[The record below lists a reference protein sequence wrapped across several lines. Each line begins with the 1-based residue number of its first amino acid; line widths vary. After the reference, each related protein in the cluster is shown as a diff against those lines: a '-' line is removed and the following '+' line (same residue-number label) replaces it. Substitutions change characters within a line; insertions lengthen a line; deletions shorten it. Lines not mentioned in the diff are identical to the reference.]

1 MSGASK
7 GFFGQA
13 GAYDTGPEFQ
23 MRQHTANVRTG
34 TLVKIVAVH
43 GGGVGAAPTVDVQVL
58 VKQSDGVGNTS
69 SHSTIYGIP
78 ATRNQGGANAI
89 INDPV
94 VGDVY
99 HMAVADRDI
108 SSIKANSGAESNPG
122 SYRRHDLAD
131 GILGGAALNKAAPT
145 THINFNGGQ
154 IALTTT
160 GNITLTDGNVNIV
173 TLKSG
178 GIFVFPGSGKVFLGS
193 KDGSGC
199 FPVVTTGGN
208 SDNVQAH
215 V

>member
-1 MSGASK
+1 MSDSQ

-13 GAYDTGPEFQ
+13 GAYDQGPEFHV
-23 MRQHTANVRTG
+23 RQHAAHIRTG
-34 TLVKIVAVH
+34 TLVKIIAVH
-43 GGGVGAAPTVDVQVL
+43 GGGVDVPGTVDVQVL

-78 ATRNQGGANAI
+78 VTRNQGGVNAI

-99 HMAVADRDI
+99 HMVASDRDI
-108 SSIKANSGAESNPG
+108 SSVKANNGAESNPG

-131 GILGGAALNKAAPT
+131 GVLGSAALGKKPT
-145 THINFNGGQ
+145 TYINFNGGQ
-154 IALTTT
+154 IALTSA
-160 GNITLTDGNVNIV
+160 GNITLTDGHSNIV
-173 TLKSG
+173 TLNSSG
-178 GIFVFPGSGKVFLGS
+178 ISVFPGSSGKVFLGS
-193 KDGSGC
+193 KDGSNC

-208 SDNVQAH
+208 SDNVEAH